1 MNVFKGK
8 EQPILWRCRRCEL
21 LVKINCPAPQHCH
34 GNRQSEKGRARSSM
48 WNMSIVKLN
57 KLVCFS
63 HSALLPEMRVC
74 ACVRVFVLLSTVW
87 SGRLSCCIQK
97 RSQTSEIQN
106 DPCLAL
112 LCECVAAGTVVR
124 IEEQTTRSLASD
136 QLDAQIFN
144 TFITVL
150 YMYTFRAIS
159 CSSSGGQIVLIQHLV
174 SPLSVSERP
183 VHWLRKNAVLSQPV
197 HRTVTYWEWRYQMLD

>member
-1 MNVFKGK
+1 VPLIWKCLK
-8 EQPILWRCRRCEL
+8 ERNNRYCGGAEDANCWWRST
-21 LVKINCPAPQHCH
+21 VPPPQHCH

-57 KLVCFS
+57 KFVCFS

-97 RSQTSEIQN
+97 RSQASEIQN

-112 LCECVAAGTVVR
+112 LCECVAAGTDVR
-124 IEEQTTRSLASD
+124 VEEQPTWTLANG
-136 QLDAQIFN
+136 QLDAQISN
-144 TFITVL
+144 TFITIL
-150 YMYTFRAIS
+150 YMYVFRVIS
-159 CSSSGGQIVLIQHLV
+159 SSSSGGQIVLTLRLLMSYIYGAPILDVSRSHTTTQH
-174 SPLSVSERP
+174 SR
-183 VHWLRKNAVLSQPV
+183 
-197 HRTVTYWEWRYQMLD
+197 